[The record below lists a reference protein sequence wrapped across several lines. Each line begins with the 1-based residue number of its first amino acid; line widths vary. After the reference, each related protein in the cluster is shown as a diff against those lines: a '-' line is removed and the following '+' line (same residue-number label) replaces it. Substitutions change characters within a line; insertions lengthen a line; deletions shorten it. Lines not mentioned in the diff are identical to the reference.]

1 MPPETRKFKVD
12 ENLPE
17 AAAEI
22 LRAAGFDAETVLNE
36 ELGGASDSSLA
47 SVCLEERRA
56 LVTLDLDFSDI
67 RTYPP
72 AEYPGFIVLR
82 IQNHSIPHI
91 SEIMEKV
98 VRMLQKERL
107 TGTIWSVDE
116 RRIRIYGD

>member
-36 ELGGASDSSLA
+36 GLGGASDSSLA

-56 LVTLDLDFSDI
+56 LQHDLDFSDI
-67 RTYPP
+67 EPIPRRVSRFYC
-72 AEYPGFIVLR
+72 AENTESQHSAHLR
-82 IQNHSIPHI
+82 NHGKSG
-91 SEIMEKV
+91 E
-98 VRMLQKERL
+98 MLQKGRSPAQSEC
-107 TGTIWSVDE
+107 
-116 RRIRIYGD
+116 